1 MYQYVSCLLIA
12 GQVKLCSYL
21 RGEKYVKWFTFEHLN
36 WDLCNYPGALE
47 KNKAKYFDISVL
59 VWLSAV
65 PHICIL
71 IKKTLLSNWTLHAG
85 KLPKFN
91 SPSLFHLC
99 IRSNGVILQIDDLI
113 CCKATK
119 GRLLLLHIS
128 RRKKSV
134 IKTQIKR
141 DTTETNTS

>member
-36 WDLCNYPGALE
+36 WDLCNYSGALE

-65 PHICIL
+65 THICIL

-99 IRSNGVILQIDDLI
+99 IRSNGV
-113 CCKATK
+113 KK
-119 GRLLLLHIS
+119 KKHNWPHIIPW
-128 RRKKSV
+128 KCGN
-134 IKTQIKR
+134 IHLA
-141 DTTETNTS
+141 DGWLDML